1 MNNKQKILIADD
13 SEMNRSILADIL
25 EDKYDIIE
33 TEDGVEG
40 VAAIQKYGTEISVV
54 LLDVVMPRMDGFGVL
69 DLMNQHHWIDEIPV
83 IMISSESAQTFV
95 ERAYDMGVN
104 DFISR
109 PFDALIVR
117 RRVINTIL
125 LYAKQKKLTDLLV
138 TQLMEKEER
147 SNLMVDILSHIVEF
161 RNGESGLHVI
171 HVRMLTELLLN
182 HLFNK
187 TDRYN
192 NLSREEMAMISMAS
206 ALHDIGKISID
217 ESILNKPGRL
227 TDEEFEIM
235 KTHSMIGAK
244 MLSEATPYKDDKLVQ
259 TAYEIC
265 RWHHERYDGSG
276 YPDGL
281 KGDEIPISA
290 QIVSMADVYD
300 ALTSERVYKKALPH
314 ETAIQMIV
322 DGKCGAFNP
331 LLLECL
337 QEVAN
342 TIRDTLAKDVVAL
355 DRKRAKQNVA
365 AEMLRNNQISASERT
380 LRLLEKE
387 REKYKFFAA
396 LTKEIQFEYNI
407 DPPTLTLNPWGTQ
420 KLGLDE
426 IIMEPH
432 QNPQFMAIMGEE
444 TWCAVKQMLLNTTP
458 EKPAITYDCKL
469 QYNGELRWHR
479 VIARAIW
486 QEEEE
491 EPIFQGAIGKVLDIH
506 DSKQRLAD
514 LERKAN
520 HDSLTGLLNHA
531 SARKQIIEQLEGHPH
546 EKYALIIFDLDH
558 FKNAND
564 TYGHIF
570 GDEVL
575 KLEAQ
580 KLKDS
585 LRTGDIAARIGGD
598 EFLIFLKYADEVEPI
613 IERIFNI
620 LIGKYEDFEFTV
632 SMGVVQT
639 EFFDN
644 DYETLFHAADTALY
658 TAKRGG
664 RGKYR
669 IYTSDMADTL
679 SNTDASAITEIESN
693 DPEHQKLLNE

>member
-1 MNNKQKILIADD
+1 MNNKQKILIVDD

-227 TDEEFEIM
+227 TDE
-235 KTHSMIGAK
+235 
-244 MLSEATPYKDDKLVQ
+244 EATPYKDDKLVQ

>member
-1 MNNKQKILIADD
+1 MNNKQKILIVDD

-407 DPPTLTLNPWGTQ
+407 DPPNQKNKPRGPQKKWFGGKNYVTQ
-420 KLGLDE
+420 QK
-426 IIMEPH
+426 PTH
-432 QNPQFMAIMGEE
+432 PNPQPLGHAKTRVRRNYYG
-444 TWCAVKQMLLNTTP
+444 TAP
-458 EKPAITYDCKL
+458 KPA
-469 QYNGELRWHR
+469 
-479 VIARAIW
+479 V
-486 QEEEE
+486 
-491 EPIFQGAIGKVLDIH
+491 
-506 DSKQRLAD
+506 
-514 LERKAN
+514 
-520 HDSLTGLLNHA
+520 
-531 SARKQIIEQLEGHPH
+531 
-546 EKYALIIFDLDH
+546 
-558 FKNAND
+558 
-564 TYGHIF
+564 YG
-570 GDEVL
+570 
-575 KLEAQ
+575 
-580 KLKDS
+580 
-585 LRTGDIAARIGGD
+585 
-598 EFLIFLKYADEVEPI
+598 
-613 IERIFNI
+613 
-620 LIGKYEDFEFTV
+620 
-632 SMGVVQT
+632 
-639 EFFDN
+639 
-644 DYETLFHAADTALY
+644 DY
-658 TAKRGG
+658 G
-664 RGKYR
+664 RGNLVCR
-669 IYTSDMADTL
+669 
-679 SNTDASAITEIESN
+679 
-693 DPEHQKLLNE
+693 

>member
-1 MNNKQKILIADD
+1 MNNKQKILIVDD

-265 RWHHERYDGSG
+265 RWHHERYDGRG
-276 YPDGL
+276 YPDRLVGE
-281 KGDEIPISA
+281 DIPISA
-290 QIVSMADVYD
+290 QVVSLADVYD
-300 ALTSERVYKKALPH
+300 ALTSVRVYKPAHSHEKALS
-314 ETAIQMIV
+314 MILN
-322 DGKCGAFNP
+322 GECGSFQP

-337 QEVAN
+337 VESSDIIQREMAVDTITRGDQRVMENTAAELVQYEDLSVTDRTLRILEQERTIHHFFTSISPHMLFEYTSNPSMLTLSPVAVKRLDLED
-342 TIRDTLAKDVVAL
+342 TIVDPYHSPQIQDLVNLDTLAELA
-355 DRKRAKQNVA
+355 
-365 AEMLRNNQISASERT
+365 
-380 LRLLEKE
+380 
-387 REKYKFFAA
+387 
-396 LTKEIQFEYNI
+396 
-407 DPPTLTLNPWGTQ
+407 Q
-420 KLGLDE
+420 KLQD
-426 IIMEPH
+426 
-432 QNPQFMAIMGEE
+432 
-444 TWCAVKQMLLNTTP
+444 TTP
-458 EKPAITYDCKL
+458 DQPVVEFDCHVRLDGQIKPVHLIC
-469 QYNGELRWHR
+469 
-479 VIARAIW
+479 RALW
-486 QEEEE
+486 TSE
-491 EPIFQGAIGKVLDIH
+491 EPPEYTGAIGKMV
-506 DSKQRLAD
+506 
-514 LERKAN
+514 EREEIK
-520 HDSLTGLLNHA
+520 
-531 SARKQIIEQLEGHPH
+531 E
-546 EKYALIIFDLDH
+546 
-558 FKNAND
+558 
-564 TYGHIF
+564 
-570 GDEVL
+570 
-575 KLEAQ
+575 EAQ
-580 KLKDS
+580 
-585 LRTGDIAARIGGD
+585 
-598 EFLIFLKYADEVEPI
+598 
-613 IERIFNI
+613 
-620 LIGKYEDFEFTV
+620 
-632 SMGVVQT
+632 
-639 EFFDN
+639 
-644 DYETLFHAADTALY
+644 
-658 TAKRGG
+658 
-664 RGKYR
+664 
-669 IYTSDMADTL
+669 
-679 SNTDASAITEIESN
+679 
-693 DPEHQKLLNE
+693 